1 MLRRSDQTNLA
12 FPCGI
17 FGASHDE
24 VALLLAVNLLY
35 SRNRHERGA
44 STRWLKEGRLSAHG
58 GGRGSK
64 PHYGLLLNSHR
75 RRWSYA
81 ITVLHK
87 DKWPKLILNKEEETD
102 QGKLGW
108 EEGNAS
114 QESLG
119 AGEVDHGIRE
129 EMSEPKEGTKN
140 IGTKL
145 GEKKTLAKK
154 EIAASCWGKEKL
166 QDPQTSA

>member
-58 GGRGSK
+58 GGRGAK

-75 RRWSYA
+75 SRWSYA

-129 EMSEPKEGTKN
+129 EMSEPKEGTK
-140 IGTKL
+140 I
-145 GEKKTLAKK
+145 
-154 EIAASCWGKEKL
+154 
-166 QDPQTSA
+166 